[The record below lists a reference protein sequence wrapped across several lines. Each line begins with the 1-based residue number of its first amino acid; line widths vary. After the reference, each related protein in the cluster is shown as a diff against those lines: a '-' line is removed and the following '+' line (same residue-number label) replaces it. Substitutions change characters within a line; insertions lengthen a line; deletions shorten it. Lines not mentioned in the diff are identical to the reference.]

1 MNQLLLNVPAFAFA
15 TLLLV
20 MVPGQG
26 VAMVL
31 RQSILGGSKAAFL
44 SAIGNCVGIL
54 TWTASSAIGLS
65 AIFAQSQ
72 TAYSILKW
80 VGVSYLVF
88 ISLQTLFALR
98 HEFGKFDLQTKTEVS
113 NWASFRLGLITNLT
127 NVKAAVY
134 AVAFLPVFVPR
145 NFSLA
150 WGIVI
155 FGSIWAVIS
164 ILWNIFLIWTVKK
177 SSLYIQRPLV
187 RRTLTAISALGIM
200 GLAIGLA
207 LSSSR

>member
-44 SAIGNCVGIL
+44 SAIGNCAGII
-54 TWTASSAIGLS
+54 TWTASSSIGLS

-80 VGVSYLVF
+80 TGVSYLVF
-88 ISLQTLFALR
+88 VSLQTLLALR
-98 HEFGKFDLQTKTEVS
+98 HEFGKFDLESKNEES

-134 AVAFLPVFVPR
+134 AVAFLPAFVPS

-150 WGIVI
+150 LGIFI
-155 FGSIWAVIS
+155 FGCIWALVS

-177 SSLYIQRPLV
+177 SAVYIQRPVV
-187 RRTLTAISALGIM
+187 RRTLTAISAIGIM

-207 LSSSR
+207 LSSGR

>member
-1 MNQLLLNVPAFAFA
+1 MKQLLLNIPAFAGA

-31 RQSILGGSKAAFL
+31 KQSIMGGSKAALL
-44 SAIGNCVGIL
+44 SAVGNCAGIFI
-54 TWTASSAIGLS
+54 WSISSAIGLS
-65 AIFAQSQ
+65 AIFTRSEI
-72 TAYSILKW
+72 AYSLLKW
-80 VGVSYLVF
+80 TGVAFLVLV
-88 ISLQTLFALR
+88 SLQTAFTLR
-98 HEFGKFDLQTKTEVS
+98 KEFGNFDLNGKKQGS

-134 AVAFLPVFVPR
+134 AVAFLPAFVPS

-150 WGIVI
+150 WGIFI
-155 FGSIWAVIS
+155 FGSIWALVS

-177 SSLYIQRPLV
+177 SSLYIQRPAV

-207 LSSSR
+207 LSSGR

>member
-1 MNQLLLNVPAFAFA
+1 MSELLLNVPAFAAA

-31 RQSILGGSKAAFL
+31 RQSILGGSKAAL
-44 SAIGNCVGIL
+44 MSALGNCAGIFI
-54 TWTASSAIGLS
+54 WSVSSAIGLS
-65 AIFAQSQ
+65 AIFARSH

-80 VGVSYLVF
+80 TGVAFLVF
-88 ISLQTLFALR
+88 VSLQTLFALR
-98 HEFGKFDLQTKTEVS
+98 HEFGKFDLETIGNVS
-113 NWASFRLGLITNLT
+113 NWESFRLGLITNLT

-134 AVAFLPVFVPR
+134 AVAFLPAFVPSA
-145 NFSLA
+145 FSLA
-150 WGIVI
+150 LGIFI
-155 FGSIWAVIS
+155 FGTIWAVIS
-164 ILWNIFLIWTVKK
+164 FGWNLLLIWTVKK
-177 SSLYIQRPLV
+177 SSVYIQKPIV
-187 RRTLTAISALGIM
+187 RRLLTAISALGIM